1 MEVELLPGNIWVQ
14 AEGWF
19 LGLAVVCC
27 HGGRIGVFLDG
38 LAKEWEDGASFIAIE
53 QKALAEL
60 SNEYDA
66 SGDARRMGK
75 CGGMSWYRLR

>member
-27 HGGRIGVFLDG
+27 HGGRVGVFLDD
-38 LAKEWEDGASFIAIE
+38 LAKEWEDDVSFVAKE
-53 QKALAEL
+53 RKALLAKD
-60 SNEYDA
+60 DA
-66 SGDARRMGK
+66 SDDARRMG
-75 CGGMSWYRLR
+75 GMWWDEL